1 MTIYKDASSAIVRVM
16 SAEAIDNTARQSW
29 QKLVDS
35 GYPEERLSGSGLSQQ
50 DRLDMDC
57 LVHARLHRM
66 LPESVWHALMA
77 KYSTHKGRKVESI
90 GHLVRITQSPA
101 SHLFRYKC
109 VTAWAIPPM
118 RGIDGRRSTDMI
130 VLPAEF
136 YDMSN
141 WENEGRPEQTRR
153 RWRGGIRKSLD
164 ALVEEGLI
172 RAGEIL
178 QEEGLIIG
186 AAA

>member
-1 MTIYKDASSAIVRVM
+1 MSVYKDASSAIVRVM

-35 GYPEERLSGSGLSQQ
+35 GYPEERLSSSGMSQQ

-66 LPESVWHALMA
+66 LPEAVWHALMA

-101 SHLFRYKC
+101 PHLFRYKC
-109 VTAWAIPPM
+109 VTAWAIPPLK
-118 RGIDGRRSTDMI
+118 GLDGRRSTDMI

-136 YDMSN
+136 YDINS
-141 WENEGRPEQTRR
+141 WDTEARPDRTRY
-153 RWRGGIRKSLD
+153 RWKSAIRKGLESLIEQG
-164 ALVEEGLI
+164 LIQVGEILSEEGL
-172 RAGEIL
+172 L
-178 QEEGLIIG
+178 LDN
-186 AAA
+186 AA